1 MDTFASLALGF
12 EAALVPTVLLYCFI
26 GVFLGTL
33 IGVLPGIG
41 PLAAISLLLPIT
53 YYIGP
58 AAAIIMIAGVYY
70 GSQYGGSTTSILL
83 RIPGTSSAAVVAIDG
98 YPMTQQGR
106 GGIAL
111 LMTTIASFAGAMI
124 GLVILVLFAPAVAEF
139 ALNFGSAE
147 YFAIMLLGLLS
158 AATLSASL
166 LKGAAM
172 VVLGL
177 VLSMVGTDVNS
188 GVSRFDFGFVELYDG
203 INLIAIAMGLF
214 AIADIISNAVGSE
227 GPRRIGKVSFRS
239 MVPTRKDIGRSW
251 PAILRGTGVGGFF
264 GALPGAGL
272 TMASFIAYATE
283 KRTSRTPEEFG
294 NGAIEGVVG
303 PEAANNA
310 AAQTSFVPTLSLG
323 IPGDATMALIM
334 GALIIHGITPGPLLI
349 DQHPDIFWGL
359 IASFIIGNIMLM
371 FLNIPLIGIWLS
383 LLRIPYRMLYPAIL
397 IFVCL
402 GVYSVNGNPF
412 DIYLV
417 AIIGALGYVLS
428 RLSFEPAPLLL
439 GFILGP
445 LMEEHFR
452 RALVLS
458 RGDITVFVER
468 PISATILSVC
478 TLILLWSI
486 WKAWRHRPMDAP
498 EGTS

>member
-1 MDTFASLALGF
+1 MEILASLTLGF
-12 EAALVPTVLLYCFI
+12 EAALVPSVLLYCFI
-26 GVFLGTL
+26 GVFLGTI
-33 IGVLPGIG
+33 IGVLPGLG

-53 YYIGP
+53 YYIEP
-58 AAAIIMIAGVYY
+58 AEAIIMLAGVYY

-83 RIPGTSSAAVVAIDG
+83 RIPGTPSAAVVAIDG
-98 YPMTQQGR
+98 HQMTKQGR
-106 GGIAL
+106 GGVAL
-111 LMTTIASFAGAMI
+111 LMTTVASFAGAMI
-124 GLVILVLFAPAVAEF
+124 GLVILILFAPIVAEF

-147 YFAIMLLGLLS
+147 YFAIMLLGLLA

-177 VLSMVGTDVNS
+177 VLSMIGIDVNS
-188 GVSRFDFGFVELYDG
+188 GAARFDFGLVELYDG

-214 AIADIISNAVGSE
+214 AIADIIGNAVGGAE
-227 GPRRIGKVSFRS
+227 NRKIGKVTFRS
-239 MVPTRKDIGRSW
+239 MVPTREDLSRSW
-251 PAILRGTGVGGFF
+251 PSILRGTGIGGFF

-272 TMASFIAYATE
+272 SMASFIAYATE
-283 KRTSRTPEEFG
+283 KRSSKRSEEFG

-359 IASFIIGNIMLM
+359 IASFIIGNILLLV
-371 FLNIPLIGIWLS
+371 LNIPLIGLWLS
-383 LLRIPYRMLYPAIL
+383 LLRIPYRMLFPAIL

-402 GVYSVNGNPF
+402 GVYSVNGNTF
-412 DIYLV
+412 DIYMV
-417 AIIGALGYVLS
+417 AVIGALGYVLS

-452 RALVLS
+452 RALMLS
-458 RGDITVFVER
+458 RGDLAVFFER
-468 PISATILSVC
+468 PISASILGLCVLVMIWSV
-478 TLILLWSI
+478 
-486 WKAWRHRPMDAP
+486 WRTWRNKPDVTPQEAD
-498 EGTS
+498 

>member
-1 MDTFASLALGF
+1 METLASLAIGF
-12 EAALVPTVLLYCFI
+12 EAALVPSVLLYCFI

-58 AAAIIMIAGVYY
+58 AEAIIMIAGVYY

-98 YPMTQQGR
+98 FPMTQQGR

-111 LMTTIASFAGAMI
+111 LMTTVASFAGAMI
-124 GLVILVLFAPAVAEF
+124 GLVILVLFAPMVAEF
-139 ALNFGSAE
+139 ALSFGSAE

-166 LKGAAM
+166 LKGSAM

-177 VLSMVGTDVNS
+177 VLSMIGTDVNS
-188 GVSRFDFGFVELYDG
+188 GVSRFNFGFVELYDG

-227 GPRRIGKVSFRS
+227 GPRRIGKVTFRS
-239 MVPTRKDIGRSW
+239 MIPTKTDLRRSW

-283 KRTSRTPEEFG
+283 KRTSQTPEEFG
-294 NGAIEGVVG
+294 HGAIEGVVG

-349 DQHPDIFWGL
+349 DQHPEIFWGL
-359 IASFIIGNIMLM
+359 IASFIIGNVLLLV
-371 FLNIPLIGIWLS
+371 LNIPLIGIWLS

-417 AIIGALGYVLS
+417 AIVGALGYVLS

-458 RGDITVFVER
+458 RGDVAVFVER
-468 PISATILSVC
+468 PISASILSVC
-478 TLILLWSI
+478 ALILLWSM
-486 WKAWRHRPMDAP
+486 WKAWGRRSSDIT
-498 EGTS
+498 EGV